1 MAKEETPAGSAAPAA
16 PKTKEPVVGF
26 ADVAKEVNNVE
37 RAIKVLE
44 DRVYNL
50 REKEKIDAE
59 NVLDTNKKVFGEI
72 RVINSDLLDVKR
84 DVEDIKTKLRLI
96 ISELKISAKKEEI
109 DLLKKYLD
117 LWEPLNFVTRGEVEK
132 IVGSII
138 EDKIREKGL

>member
-1 MAKEETPAGSAAPAA
+1 MAKEETPAGSTAPAV
-16 PKTKEPVVGF
+16 PKTKEPAIGF
-26 ADVAKEVNNVE
+26 AEVAKEVNNIE

-50 REKEKIDAE
+50 REKEKIDSE

-96 ISELKISAKKEEI
+96 ISDLRVSAKKEEI
-109 DLLKKYLD
+109 DQLKKYLD
-117 LWEPLNFVTRGEVEK
+117 LWEPLNFITRGEVEK

-138 EDKIREKGL
+138 EDKLREKGL